1 VAEIAEKPLYRVT
14 CGDLGTKATDV
25 EKYMQTVL
33 YLGKTWNCGKV
44 TDCFGINYELTVI
57 VLLLD
62 EADVFLEERTTGYPD
77 LERNSL
83 VSGNKYP

>member
-14 CGDLGTKATDV
+14 CGDLGTRASDV

-33 YLGKTWNCGKV
+33 YLGKTWNCGKF
-44 TDCFGINYELTVI
+44 TDYLEINYELIVI

-62 EADVFLEERTTGYPD
+62 EADVFLEERTTGYAD

-83 VSGNKYP
+83 VSGNKHP